1 METKF
6 FELKSDPR
14 YECIADLVI
23 LSRENYHEH
32 KIYHMHLNDIQKYD
46 LENIFLNK
54 KDMFEIL
61 RSDHYDTLRQTG
73 GCLIYVDED
82 LIDEVGEEICNL
94 ELNELL

>member
-6 FELKSDPR
+6 FELKSYPR
-14 YECIADLVI
+14 YEFISYLVI

-73 GCLIYVDED
+73 GYLIYVDEE